1 MGEILLFALIAGSA
15 EFFGGVLIAS
25 RRQWPTLLQE
35 VFLALGAGFIL
46 ALVFLEL
53 VPASLRALG
62 EEASLWIMVGF
73 ATIHFFEHTV
83 VGHLH
88 FGEETHSHVMVSKVA
103 GMSTFIGLLIH
114 GFFDGFSIAIGT
126 QFDFVIG
133 LLVFVAILLHKF
145 PEGLTIGSVMIAS
158 GSTRKAALAASAA
171 VAVSTLLG
179 AIGGILLGG
188 ADVRIL
194 GAAFAFTAGA
204 GAYVGASDLIPEI
217 NKSENRM
224 PPLVVFGGMM
234 LFYLTEQVLEKF
246 LR

>member
-1 MGEILLFALIAGSA
+1 MTEIILFAVIAGSA
-15 EFFGGVLIAS
+15 EFMGGVLIAS
-25 RRQWPTLLQE
+25 KRRWPTLVQE

-53 VPASLRALG
+53 IPASIGALG
-62 EEASLWIMVGF
+62 EVASLWMMIGF

-88 FGEETHSHVMVSKVA
+88 FGEETHSHVMVTKVA
-103 GMSTFIGLLIH
+103 GLSTFAGLLIH

-133 LLVFVAILLHKF
+133 LMVFVAILLHKF
-145 PEGLTIGSVMIAS
+145 PEGLTIGSVMISAGYS
-158 GSTRKAALAASAA
+158 RAAALAAAGGVAA
-171 VAVSTLLG
+171 STLVG
-179 AIGGILLGG
+179 ALGG
-188 ADVRIL
+188 LALGSGDVRVL

-217 NKSENRM
+217 NKSERRM
-224 PPLVVFGGMM
+224 PPFVVFGGMM
-234 LFYLTEQVLEKF
+234 LFYVTEQVLEKF
-246 LR
+246 MR